1 MSFAQ
6 ACRAADKKQ
15 GKPVDARLKKLRRLL
30 ADDISLARAGHELN
44 RSYGVRIATLY
55 AAEFLLQVGDVQR
68 WRRWFDAHTT
78 DERAGILRHLEKR
91 KGRQGT

>member
-6 ACRAADKKQ
+6 ACRTADRAQ
-15 GKPVDARLKKLRRLL
+15 RRKPKDRRIERLP
-30 ADDISLARAGHELN
+30 
-44 RSYGVRIATLY
+44 GVRIATLY

-68 WRRWFDAHTT
+68 WRQWFDAHSAT
-78 DERAGILRHLEKR
+78 ERAGILRYLEKR